1 MVASVTASILS
12 SPGYVCAV
20 ETHSCAHG
28 QVMLT
33 HTCTGDAHTHAGDAH
48 TWTRSSLFSQE
59 EKGGGHFVSLFSV
72 LKQYYL
78 LDIVGTCVYKVYP
91 VKMARIVPL

>member
-28 QVMLT
+28 QVMLA
-33 HTCTGDAHTHAGDAH
+33 HTCAGDAH
-48 TWTRSSLFSQE
+48 TWTHCSSLFSQE
-59 EKGGGHFVSLFSV
+59 EKDGGHFVSLFSV

>member
-1 MVASVTASILS
+1 MLT
-12 SPGYVCAV
+12 
-20 ETHSCAHG
+20 HG
-28 QVMLT
+28 QVMLA
-33 HTCTGDAHTHAGDAH
+33 HTCAGDAHTHAGDAH

-59 EKGGGHFVSLFSV
+59 EKGGGHFVALFSV